1 MITAFVGK
9 GGVGKTSIA
18 SAYALNLSEKSKT
31 LLVSTDF
38 MSSLS
43 YIFTEAVKNLD
54 VMTLSESEVS
64 EMWKSAYGEEVY
76 SIVSEFVDTD
86 RSILDHIATS
96 PGVAEEFI
104 ISKITDLDDSDS
116 YKNIV
121 WDTPASSSTMHLLK
135 VEREFYEHLGRDIK
149 FVLRIKSGISKD
161 RAIKIIK
168 SWQDLSARVWN
179 TLQKSRF
186 VLVTT
191 PDELSVLQSAEI
203 ESDLETMGL
212 SAQQHICNRFMNNRM
227 SGYRCD
233 INIGEFSGNSREVI
247 EKIRPNLY
255 SL

>member
-18 SAYALNLSEKSKT
+18 SAYALNLSESSKT

-43 YIFTEAVKNLD
+43 YIFTERVKNLD

-64 EMWKSAYGEEVY
+64 EMWKSTYGEEVY
-76 SIVSEFVDTD
+76 SIVKEFVDTD

-104 ISKITDLDDSDS
+104 ISKITSLEDSGS
-116 YKNIV
+116 YRNIV

-149 FVLRIKSGISKD
+149 FVLKIKSGISKD
-161 RAIKIIK
+161 QATKIIRR
-168 SWQDLSARVWN
+168 WQDLSESVWS
-179 TLQKSRF
+179 TLRKSKF

-203 ESDLETMGL
+203 ENDLNNLGL
-212 SAQQHICNRFMNNRM
+212 YTQYHICNRFTDNKL
-227 SGYRCD
+227 SEYRCD
-233 INIGEFSGNSREVI
+233 VTIGEFSGSSREIV
-247 EKIRPNLY
+247 EKIRPHIL
-255 SL
+255 SF

>member
-18 SAYALNLSEKSKT
+18 SAYALNLSESSKT

-43 YIFTEAVKNLD
+43 YIFTEDVKNLD

-64 EMWKSAYGEEVY
+64 EMWKSTYGDEVY
-76 SIVSEFVDTD
+76 SIVNEFIDTD

-104 ISKITDLDDSDS
+104 ISKITSLEDSGS

-161 RAIKIIK
+161 RATKIIRK
-168 SWQDLSARVWN
+168 WQDLSESVWN
-179 TLQKSRF
+179 SLRKSKF

-203 ESDLETMGL
+203 ENDLDTLGL
-212 SAQQHICNRFMNNRM
+212 SIQQHICNRFVNDKV
-227 SGYRCD
+227 GEYQCD
-233 INIGEFSGNSREVI
+233 ITIGEFSGNSREIV
-247 EKIRPNLY
+247 EKIRPYLH